1 MISRI
6 LILCG
11 WGVSVWGVYMWQG
24 LWPAVA
30 AFGFTAMLAGSTGV
44 LEAVEA
50 VLEDVRQLLLRRE
63 GL

>member
-1 MISRI
+1 M
-6 LILCG
+6 
-11 WGVSVWGVYMWQG
+11 YMWQG

-44 LEAVEA
+44 LEAVEV